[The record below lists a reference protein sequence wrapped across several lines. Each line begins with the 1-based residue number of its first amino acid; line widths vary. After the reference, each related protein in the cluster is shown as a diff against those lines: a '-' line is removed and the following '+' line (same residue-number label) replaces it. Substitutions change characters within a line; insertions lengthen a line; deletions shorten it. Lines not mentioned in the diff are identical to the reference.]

1 MLNRSILL
9 GRLTKDPELRY
20 TTGGVATTSFTIACD
35 RPFSNNGQ
43 KEADFIPIVTW
54 KQTAEAC
61 SKYLSKGKLVAVEG
75 RIQVRNY
82 ENNEGKKVYVTEVI
96 ADNVRFLERNQTEE
110 STTNGGQAV
119 DKRDPF
125 ANDSKPID
133 LSDDRLPF

>member
-1 MLNRSILL
+1 MNRVCLI
-9 GRLTKDPELRY
+9 GRLTKSPELRY
-20 TTGGVATTSFTIACD
+20 TTGGTATTTFTLACD

-61 SKYLSKGKLVAVEG
+61 ANYLSKGKLVAVEG

-82 ENNEGKKVYVTEVI
+82 ENNEKKRVYVTEVI

-110 STTNGGQAV
+110 FTTNSEQAV

-125 ANDSKPID
+125 ANDSNPID
-133 LSDDRLPF
+133 LSDERLPF